1 MMKLLPLLALV
12 GCGSAELE
20 AERDAL
26 KERVGTLEREL
37 DQVSQQKESLDRR
50 VTALQSQ
57 LTSQQSDLK
66 SEMERLQ
73 EELSTLNRSEMFRRM
88 GISPGDKLT
97 AVLKTTMGDIECKLY
112 PDKSPRTV
120 MNFVT
125 LAEGTRP
132 WTDPR
137 TREMT
142 NRPLYEDV
150 IFHRVIPGFM
160 IQGGDPQG
168 SGMGGPGYKFADET
182 DNGLTFDQ
190 EGLLAMAN
198 SGPNTNGSQF
208 FITEGDRLP
217 SHLNGRHTI
226 FGECTNLDVVKTIA
240 RVQTNRRKKPLKDV
254 VIERIEI
261 QR

>member
-1 MMKLLPLLALV
+1 MMKLLPILALV
-12 GCGSAELE
+12 GCGSADME

-26 KERVGTLEREL
+26 QERVGTLEREL
-37 DQVSQQKESLDRR
+37 NQVAQQKEALDRR
-50 VTALQSQ
+50 VTSLQSQ
-57 LTSQQSDLK
+57 LNSQQSDLQ

-73 EELSTLNRSEMFRRM
+73 EELSSLNRGEMFRRM
-88 GISPGDKLT
+88 GIAQGDSLK
-97 AVLKTTMGDIECKLY
+97 AVIKTTMGEIECTLF
-112 PDKSPRTV
+112 PTESPRTV

-125 LAEGTRP
+125 LAEGSRP
-132 WTDPR
+132 WLDPR

-142 NRPLYEDV
+142 NRPLYADV

-168 SGMGGPGYKFADET
+168 NGMGGPGYKFADET
-182 DNGLTFDQ
+182 DNGLGFDR

-217 SHLNGRHTI
+217 THLNGRHTI
-226 FGECTNLDVVKTIA
+226 FGECKNLDVVKTIA
-240 RVQTNRRKKPLKDV
+240 RVQTNRRSKPLKDV
-254 VIERIEI
+254 VIESIEI

>member
-1 MMKLLPLLALV
+1 MMKLLPILALV
-12 GCGSAELE
+12 GCGSADME

-26 KERVGTLEREL
+26 QERVGTLEREL
-37 DQVSQQKESLDRR
+37 NQVAQQKEALARR
-50 VTALQSQ
+50 VTSLQSQ
-57 LTSQQSDLK
+57 LNSQQSDLQ

-73 EELSTLNRSEMFRRM
+73 EELSSLNRGEMFRRM
-88 GISPGDKLT
+88 GIAQGDSLK
-97 AVLKTTMGDIECKLY
+97 AVIKTTMGEIECTLF
-112 PDKSPRTV
+112 PTESPRTV

-125 LAEGTRP
+125 LAEGSRP
-132 WTDPR
+132 WLDPR

-142 NRPLYEDV
+142 NRPLYADV

-168 SGMGGPGYKFADET
+168 NGMGGPGYKFADET
-182 DNGLTFDQ
+182 DNGLGFDR

-217 SHLNGRHTI
+217 THLNGRHTI
-226 FGECTNLDVVKTIA
+226 FGECKNLDVVKTIA
-240 RVQTNRRKKPLKDV
+240 RVQTNRRSKPLKDV
-254 VIERIEI
+254 VIESIEI